1 MRSIR
6 SRLMVA
12 STLLILVLV
21 AAIVAIW
28 IDRER
33 STIVDAK
40 VAEARALALANR
52 ESIGVYLV
60 EGNWSQVTAA
70 AKSMVASDRDVVYVQ
85 VSEGA
90 SGGRIVSASPI
101 DQAGR
106 IVPDLVP
113 WPVTRATL
121 ERRAPTQMVE
131 TILLRDIEDRARA
144 GDRLVEASVDLGPNA
159 DGSSI
164 GSLRIGVSLRAV
176 EVATGEALQRAVLI
190 AAGALLLGLVGSYL
204 MARGFSAPVARLQVA
219 AQRIAAG
226 DLAHKATVGGAAE
239 IAALAT
245 AFNTMSTELDRSFK
259 TLRGTVAAFE
269 RFVPQKF
276 LHVIAPEGIDKIK
289 VGTAAHR
296 TMTILFTDIRGYT
309 TLSETIQPAALF
321 DQLNEY
327 LARVAA
333 PIGTHGGFIDK
344 YIGDAIMALF
354 DDPHTDGALDAALG
368 MRAALTAYNAERA
381 AAGLLPLESGI
392 GLHRGDVVMGTVG
405 FTAKLDS
412 TVIGD
417 PVNVASRVE
426 GLTKT
431 YQCGILVTE
440 SVVAA
445 LAHPERYQLRVV
457 EEAVKLRGKDT
468 QVKLYEVIAAS

>member
-6 SRLMVA
+6 SRLIVA
-12 STLLILVLV
+12 STLLIVV
-21 AAIVAIW
+21 IVSAIVAIW

-33 STIVDAK
+33 RTIVDAK
-40 VAEARALALANR
+40 IAEARALALANR

-70 AKSMVASDRDVVYVQ
+70 ASSMVASDRDVIYVL

-90 SGGRIVSASPI
+90 SGGRIVSAWPI

-113 WPVTRATL
+113 WPVSRATL
-121 ERRAPTQMVE
+121 ERREPTQTTE
-131 TILLRDIEDRARA
+131 TVLLRDIEDRARA
-144 GDRLVEASVDLGPNA
+144 GDRLVEVSVDLGRNA

-176 EVATGEALQRAVLI
+176 EVATDSALQRAVLI
-190 AAGALLLGLVGSYL
+190 AVGALLLGLVGSYL
-204 MARGFSAPVARLQVA
+204 MARGFSAPVARLQIA
-219 AQRIAAG
+219 AERIAAG
-226 DLAHKATVGGAAE
+226 DLAHKATVDGAAE

-245 AFNTMSTELDRSFK
+245 AFNTMSTELDRSFQ

-289 VGTAAHR
+289 VGTGAQR

-309 TLSETIQPAALF
+309 TLSETVAPAELF
-321 DQLNEY
+321 EQLNEY
-327 LARVAA
+327 LSRVAT

-368 MRAALTAYNAERA
+368 MRAALAAYNTERV
-381 AAGLLPLESGI
+381 AAGLSPLESGI

-405 FTAKLDS
+405 FTAKIDS

-431 YQCGILVTE
+431 YHCGILVTD
-440 SVVAA
+440 SVVAG

-457 EEAVKLRGKDT
+457 EESVKLRGKDT
-468 QVKLYEVIAAS
+468 HVKLYEVQAR